1 MCPWHAPIKQQGRAW
16 HVDCKIHFPFF
27 PIQIT
32 PQLILTLHLPFCAPG
47 AVISELA
54 QHGQEFSTLMEAL
67 AALPGGLSDKQ
78 HLLRYMTVNEPVSYT
93 HLTLPTI
100 LLV

>member
-1 MCPWHAPIKQQGRAW
+1 MLTVKFIFLFSS
-16 HVDCKIHFPFF
+16 FPFF

-47 AVISELA
+47 AVIAELA
-54 QHGQEFSTLMEAL
+54 QHGQESSTLMEAL

-78 HLLRYMTVNEPVSYT
+78 HLLRYMTVNELSA
-93 HLTLPTI
+93 LPAFAKAEQGN
-100 LLV
+100 VRGPFAYF